1 MEEEILFNFRQQKS
15 TPKRRTNDGTRTH
28 SLCLEYKYVGKQRTT
43 IVLRWRIQ
51 LSILIIWNTDL
62 NSKQRKIINY
72 FYFKLDL
79 QFDMSSGQDPPSSPG
94 GSQQPRKGSF
104 RPPPPRNSSFISTPK
119 SAFRRPLPP
128 RNTEQ
133 QFSQP
138 SSTEPTGTGLLTSS
152 KLPGPKAR
160 FSGVSFKST
169 TPTSLTTPKSI
180 PAHSQKLGQVSL
192 LIIWVFH
199 VRSSM
204 MKYRTIERIIQGRFL
219 YQPKHHALQIYQVG
233 LDYRIHFSTLR

>member
-1 MEEEILFNFRQQKS
+1 
-15 TPKRRTNDGTRTH
+15 
-28 SLCLEYKYVGKQRTT
+28 
-43 IVLRWRIQ
+43 
-51 LSILIIWNTDL
+51 
-62 NSKQRKIINY
+62 
-72 FYFKLDL
+72 
-79 QFDMSSGQDPPSSPG
+79 MSSGQDPPSSPG

-128 RNTEQ
+128 RDTE

-169 TPTSLTTPKSI
+169 TPTSLTTTKSI

-204 MKYRTIERIIQGRFL
+204 MKYRTIERIIQGRFH
-219 YQPKHHALQIYQVG
+219 YQPKHQAPQIYQVG
-233 LDYRIHFSTLR
+233 DQELFLDSSFKNFVFSKRKNIITIPCYSYSSLSRTSY